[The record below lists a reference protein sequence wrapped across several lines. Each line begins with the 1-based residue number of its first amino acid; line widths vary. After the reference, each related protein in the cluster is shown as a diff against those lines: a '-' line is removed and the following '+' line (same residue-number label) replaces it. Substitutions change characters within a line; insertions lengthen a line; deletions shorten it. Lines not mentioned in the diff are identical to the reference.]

1 MVNRENSGILEK
13 LKGGDLR
20 SIGKADEVVAELL
33 GNPAL
38 FGEVFRG
45 MKSDDPLVRMR
56 AADVI
61 EKVSKIHPEYL
72 MPYKN
77 ELINELT
84 KIEQQEVRWHVA
96 LMFTYIELTNAEKTA
111 VIEILLSWL
120 ENSKSKIVKVN
131 ALEALARIG
140 HNDKK
145 YRNKVIEILEEA
157 IETGSP
163 AMVARGKKLL
173 AKLKKAKS

>member
-1 MVNRENSGILEK
+1 MVNRENNGILDK
-13 LKGGDLR
+13 LRGGDLR
-20 SIGKADEVVAELL
+20 SIGKADEVVAEVL

-38 FGEVFRG
+38 FGEVFQG

-72 MPYKN
+72 IPYKN

-96 LMFTYIELTNAEKTA
+96 LMFTYLELTDPEKTA
-111 VIEILLSWL
+111 VCEILLSWL
-120 ENSKSKIVKVN
+120 EKSKSKIVKVN

-140 HNDKK
+140 NNDKK
-145 YRNKVIEILEEA
+145 YRNKIIEILEEA

-173 AKLKKAKS
+173 AKLDKS

>member
-1 MVNRENSGILEK
+1 
-13 LKGGDLR
+13 
-20 SIGKADEVVAELL
+20 
-33 GNPAL
+33 
-38 FGEVFRG
+38 
-45 MKSDDPLVRMR
+45 
-56 AADVI
+56 
-61 EKVSKIHPEYL
+61 
-72 MPYKN
+72 
-77 ELINELT
+77 
-84 KIEQQEVRWHVA
+84 
-96 LMFTYIELTNAEKTA
+96 MFSYIELTDAEKTA

-145 YRNKVIEILEEA
+145 YRNKIIEILEEA

-173 AKLKKAKS
+173 AKLKKS